1 MGESRAALE
10 QLSTEELRSRAFTL
24 AEKRHDIGF
33 FWDLVKHLPAS
44 RQVAADDSFSGP
56 GTAIADVL
64 ELFREFRGEHLSAAE
79 PLLRAKF
86 LDYVESHTR

>member
-1 MGESRAALE
+1 MGRAELE
-10 QLSTEELRSRAFTL
+10 QLTTEELRERAFAM
-24 AEKRHDIGF
+24 AERRLDIGF

-56 GTAIADVL
+56 STALSDVL
-64 ELFREFRGEHLSAAE
+64 ELFREFRGDHLATAE

-86 LDYVESHTR
+86 LDYLDSHT